1 MARAE
6 RAAKLSDLDGI
17 LLCLIRAHEDISG
30 YQLRNYMKVSIGYFY
45 QAHLSQIYPSLGRL
59 SDAGMV
65 TYHEVV
71 REGKPNLK
79 LYRITDAGA
88 QAAQEWLR
96 DVPELT
102 HSRSSADMYY
112 LKFSLMGFLDSESLS
127 DYIDAGLEALETQ
140 RGTLEQ
146 RDIDEAVSKLTV
158 EDPDVCARYEMLWK
172 RVNAAAL
179 NIIERRQ
186 TWLQELKES
195 IV

>member
-17 LLCLIRAHEDISG
+17 LLCLIRAYEDISG
-30 YQLRNYMKVSIGYFY
+30 YQLRNYMKVLIGYFY

-88 QAAQEWLR
+88 RAAQEWLC
-96 DVPELT
+96 DVPEIA
-102 HSRSSADMYY
+102 HSRSSSDMYY
-112 LKFSLMGFLDSESLS
+112 LKYSLMGFLDSEALS
-127 DYIDAGLEALETQ
+127 AYIDAGLEALEAQ
-140 RGTLEQ
+140 RGNLEQ
-146 RDIDEAVSKLTV
+146 RDIDEAMDKLTV
-158 EDPDVCARYEMLWK
+158 EDPDVRARYEMLW
-172 RVNAAAL
+172 RRENASAL
-179 NIIERRQ
+179 SIIEHRR